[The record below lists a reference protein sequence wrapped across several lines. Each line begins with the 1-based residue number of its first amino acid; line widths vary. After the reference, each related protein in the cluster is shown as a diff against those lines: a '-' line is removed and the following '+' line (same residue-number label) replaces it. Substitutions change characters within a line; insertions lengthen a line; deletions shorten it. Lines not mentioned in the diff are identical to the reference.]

1 MRAWRIQLGG
11 QSAAKAQPGS
21 PASKAPA
28 LALPDKPSIAVLPFQ
43 NMSGDPE
50 QEYFTDGMVEDII
63 TALSRFKSLFVIA
76 RNSTFTYKGKPVDVR
91 QVGRELGVRYVLE
104 GSVRRAGG
112 RLRITGQLIDA
123 ASNHHVWADKFDG
136 AFADV
141 FELQDKIAEQVV
153 SAIAPALEAAE
164 IERARIARSDNLN
177 AYDLYLRAKAC
188 WDQVTYSANQEGLCL
203 VRRAIEAAPD
213 YAIAHALGA
222 ELYVQRNSAAMPFD
236 RDREVPEALRLARRA
251 AELSRDHPEVLT
263 SAAATIGNLLGD
275 TAANAMLDRAIELNP
290 NLARAWGLR
299 GMGALFV
306 SEPERAIEY
315 AQRALRLSPLDPGR
329 YVTLATMSLA
339 FIQLER
345 YDEAYQWAE
354 KAYDARETTTT
365 ARPLIVS
372 ARLSGRRARSEEIVK
387 KLLVEHP
394 DMTIQRLLQGL
405 SRWHGEKEKRQLQE
419 ALRLAGL
426 PDDRTASQS

>member
-1 MRAWRIQLGG
+1 MSVYELV
-11 QSAAKAQPGS
+11 AAAG
-21 PASKAPA
+21 
-28 LALPDKPSIAVLPFQ
+28 VLIEPIHSWPVRNDAATRFQ
-43 NMSGDPE
+43 
-50 QEYFTDGMVEDII
+50 QKQF
-63 TALSRFKSLFVIA
+63 
-76 RNSTFTYKGKPVDVR
+76 
-91 QVGRELGVRYVLE
+91 
-104 GSVRRAGG
+104 
-112 RLRITGQLIDA
+112 GQLIDA

-136 AFADV
+136 ALADV
-141 FELQDKIAEQVV
+141 FELQDKITEQVV

-188 WDQVTYSANQEGLCL
+188 WDQVTYTANQKGLCF
-203 VRRAIEAAPD
+203 VRQAIEAAPD

-236 RDREVPEALRLARRA
+236 RDREVPEALCLARRA

-372 ARLSGRRARSEEIVK
+372 ATLSGRRARSEEIVK

-394 DMTIQRLLQGL
+394 DMTVQRLLQGL

-426 PDDRTASQS
+426 PDDRAASQP